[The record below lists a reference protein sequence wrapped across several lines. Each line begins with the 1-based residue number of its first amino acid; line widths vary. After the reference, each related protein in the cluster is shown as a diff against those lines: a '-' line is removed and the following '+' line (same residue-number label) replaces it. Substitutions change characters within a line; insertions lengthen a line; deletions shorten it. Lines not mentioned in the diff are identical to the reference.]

1 MNSTTFIRVVGLSVR
16 LPVASNESAP
26 VPKSLRVAVDA
37 EGHFAVNGRRLAAHD
52 AQSLA
57 LELRAQSSG
66 DASQT
71 VEIQADARAT
81 HQSVVSVMEA
91 ARLAGLP
98 QLVFS
103 AQSTSR

>member
-1 MNSTTFIRVVGLSVR
+1 
-16 LPVASNESAP
+16 
-26 VPKSLRVAVDA
+26 
-37 EGHFAVNGRRLAAHD
+37 
-52 AQSLA
+52 LA

-81 HQSVVSVMEA
+81 HQSVVNVMEA

-98 QLVFS
+98 QLVFT